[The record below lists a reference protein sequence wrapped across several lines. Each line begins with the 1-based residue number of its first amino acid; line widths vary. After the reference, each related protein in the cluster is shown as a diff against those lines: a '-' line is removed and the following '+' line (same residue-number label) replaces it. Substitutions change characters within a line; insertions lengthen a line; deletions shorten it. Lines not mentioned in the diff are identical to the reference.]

1 MDWSGFLNPEVVAR
15 FLATAFFAVVFLQSG
30 LDKIV
35 DRPGNLAYF
44 QGVFKQSPIRPAAVQ
59 LLFWALTV
67 LELTAGLLCLLGI
80 LSGGFAREGMNVAA
94 AGLIAAGVVLLCLAA
109 GQRIAKDYAGA
120 AVIAA
125 YFAVALIGLSL
136 F

>member
-1 MDWSGFLNPEVVAR
+1 MNWSGFLSPEVLAR
-15 FLATAFFAVVFLQSG
+15 FLVTAFFAVVFLQSG

-35 DRPGNLAYF
+35 DRAGNLAYF
-44 QGVFKQSPIRPAAVQ
+44 QDVFKRSSVRPVAVRV
-59 LLFWALTV
+59 LFWALTV
-67 LELTAGLLCLLGI
+67 LELTAGLLCVLGI
-80 LSGGFAREGMNVAA
+80 LSGGFARQGMSVAA
-94 AGLIAAGVVLLCLAA
+94 AGLIAAGVALLCLMA